1 MPSPTIDTSRYCER
15 DNLSNA
21 LQECTR
27 GRMEHCHLRVR
38 GQPSRSVS
46 PSPIEACKVLIEPGS
61 LLSLLRT
68 IYQSADEASRQMRP
82 AQWFTTM
89 NTHHNPSLNTGTNH
103 SNNQDNQEREV
114 PPRLEEVNLEDISIH
129 FLCICSTH
137 PNWKQ
142 IVSSR
147 NDYGQTMAHISV
159 ALGYFRLLQ
168 HLSTWQIDLD
178 IVDHMGSTALHYA
191 YLFIQ
196 EECARLLIH
205 SGAERFILDDLGRS
219 PSSLNPSLEVRLRP
233 SVEIGGDSSTRST
246 SPADFTIEM
255 PEEAEGLYAKYFLVQ
270 QWTRRIEGERM
281 SEKREMSPPRRRRND
296 AWGHS
301 TAASSAPINHSAEE
315 RVGRVVERLSFSSI
329 IQSSQGIPTL
339 VAVQQ
344 VETVSDT
351 VFPSGVLSPPTR
363 TSDQAKV
370 NGPGQI
376 YEGVGSQDTAAGNAR
391 SLSRETGNP
400 QEGRHTLIVPFPVP
414 GTLTSLH
421 HTTQPP
427 LTSRLIRESSALTQD
442 IHQPSEVAQ
451 NLESFV
457 SHRAPLG
464 EDSYSAPVEVVTV
477 NPSDII
483 ISSSPPPAP
492 EDGCSS
498 SKHRES
504 LKESLLP
511 TERSPRV
518 PQPNI
523 TEKPGT
529 QVDPKDEYN
538 GFVSVNQPL
547 EVQKA
552 MRDLVVAIR
561 TTQFF
566 IDNKLEPCLGS
577 SRAAALMAVAPD
589 ELWSGFGTK
598 GMSIYSLFIKVDGEV
613 CECLWCGHVQDGT
626 LQHAISHFRAKHL
639 GHKPYLCGDIHVGN
653 EVW

>member
-1 MPSPTIDTSRYCER
+1 M
-15 DNLSNA
+15 
-21 LQECTR
+21 
-27 GRMEHCHLRVR
+27 
-38 GQPSRSVS
+38 S
-46 PSPIEACKVLIEPGS
+46 PSPIKACNVLIEPGS
-61 LLSLLRT
+61 LLCLLRT

-103 SNNQDNQEREV
+103 SNNQDSQEGEIR
-114 PPRLEEVNLEDISIH
+114 PRLEEVNLEDISIH

-147 NDYGQTMAHISV
+147 NDYGQTLAHV
-159 ALGYFRLLQ
+159 CVTLGYFRLLQ
-168 HLSTWQIDLD
+168 HLSTWQIDLNT
-178 IVDHMGSTALHYA
+178 VDHMGSTALHYA

-205 SGAERFILDDLGRS
+205 CGAEPFILDDLGRS
-219 PSSLNPSLEVRLRP
+219 PSSLNPLLEVRLRP
-233 SVEIGGDSSTRST
+233 CVEIGGDSSTHST

-255 PEEAEGLYAKYFLVQ
+255 PEEAQRLYAKDFLVQ
-270 QWTRRIEGERM
+270 QWTRRIEEERM
-281 SEKREMSPPRRRRND
+281 SETREVSPPGPRRND

-301 TAASSAPINHSAEE
+301 AAASTVSTNHSAEE
-315 RVGRVVERLSFSSI
+315 RVGRVVERLSFSST
-329 IQSSQGIPTL
+329 IQSPQGIPTL
-339 VAVQQ
+339 VV
-344 VETVSDT
+344 VEQMETISDS

-363 TSDQAKV
+363 TSDQAEM
-370 NGPGQI
+370 NGPGHPEFDNHDAPNAIPQI
-376 YEGVGSQDTAAGNAR
+376 YETVGSQNTAAGNSR
-391 SLSRETGNP
+391 SPSRETGNP
-400 QEGRHTLIVPFPVP
+400 QEGRDTLVVPFSVP
-414 GTLTSLH
+414 RTPTALP

-427 LTSRLIRESSALTQD
+427 LTSRLIRESSALTQA

-457 SHRAPLG
+457 SHQAPLG
-464 EDSYSAPVEVVTV
+464 EDSYSVPVEVVAV

-483 ISSSPPPAP
+483 GFSSPPPAP
-492 EDGCSS
+492 EDGGSP

-504 LKESLLP
+504 LKESPLP
-511 TERSPRV
+511 AERSPRV
-518 PQPNI
+518 PQLNV
-523 TEKPGT
+523 TEETGT
-529 QVDPKDEYN
+529 QVDPKDASC

-561 TTQFF
+561 TSQFF
-566 IDNKLEPCLGS
+566 IDNTLEPCLGS
-577 SRAAALMAVAPD
+577 SRAAALMTVAPD
-589 ELWSGFGTK
+589 GLWSGFGTK
-598 GMSIYSLFIKVDGEV
+598 GMSIYSLFIKVDGRA
-613 CECLWCGHVQDGT
+613 CECLWCGDVQDGT
-626 LQHAISHFRAKHL
+626 LQHAIGHFRAKHL

>member
-1 MPSPTIDTSRYCER
+1 MRSDGALPPSSTRTAEPKRESI
-15 DNLSNA
+15 SNK
-21 LQECTR
+21 
-27 GRMEHCHLRVR
+27 
-38 GQPSRSVS
+38 
-46 PSPIEACKVLIEPGS
+46 ACNVLIEPGS

-68 IYQSADEASRQMRP
+68 IYQSADETSRQMRP

-89 NTHHNPSLNTGTNH
+89 NTHHNPSLNMGTNH
-103 SNNQDNQEREV
+103 SNNQDNQEGEV

-159 ALGYFRLLQ
+159 TLGYFRLLQ
-168 HLSTWQIDLD
+168 HLSTWQIDLN

-205 SGAERFILDDLGRS
+205 SSAEPFILDDLGRS
-219 PSSLNPSLEVRLRP
+219 PSSLNPLIEVRLRP
-233 SVEIGGDSSTRST
+233 CVEIGGDSSTHSI

-255 PEEAEGLYAKYFLVQ
+255 PEEAEGLYAKDFLVQ
-270 QWTRRIEGERM
+270 QWTRRIEEERM
-281 SEKREMSPPRRRRND
+281 SETRETSPPRPRRNYG
-296 AWGHS
+296 WGHS
-301 TAASSAPINHSAEE
+301 AAASTAPTNHSTEE
-315 RVGRVVERLSFSSI
+315 RVGRVVERLSFSSTL
-329 IQSSQGIPTL
+329 QSPQGIPTL
-339 VAVQQ
+339 VV
-344 VETVSDT
+344 VEQMETISDS

-370 NGPGQI
+370 DDPRHPEFDNHGAPNAILQYYGR
-376 YEGVGSQDTAAGNAR
+376 VTAAGNSR
-391 SLSRETGNP
+391 SPSRETGNP
-400 QEGRHTLIVPFPVP
+400 QEGRDTLIAPFYVP
-414 GTLTSLH
+414 GTLTALP

-457 SHRAPLG
+457 SHQAPLCKN
-464 EDSYSAPVEVVTV
+464 SYSVPVEVVTV

-483 ISSSPPPAP
+483 GPSSPPPAP
-492 EDGCSS
+492 EDGSGPP
-498 SKHRES
+498 KHRES
-504 LKESLLP
+504 LKESPLP
-511 TERSPRV
+511 AERSPQV
-518 PQPNI
+518 PQLNI
-523 TEKPGT
+523 TEKAGT
-529 QVDPKDEYN
+529 QVDPKDACC

-561 TTQFF
+561 TSQFF
-566 IDNKLEPCLGS
+566 IDNTLEPCLGS

-589 ELWSGFGTK
+589 GLWSGFGTK
-598 GMSIYSLFIKVDGEV
+598 GMSIYSLFIKVDGRL
-613 CECLWCGHVQDGT
+613 CECFWCGDVQDGT